1 MHYDIYIKIDSKLT
15 KYRSNL
21 VLDSKCQKEVLIRVE
36 STLAVPLRVNNKNTR
51 TKMNIDLEDC
61 KQFCMLNEFISC
73 KAIKYIAQSKQ
84 CIMYDEVFT
93 EERILNPTASS
104 CENYVKSCGK

>member
-1 MHYDIYIKIDSKLT
+1 M
-15 KYRSNL
+15 
-21 VLDSKCQKEVLIRVE
+21 LDSKCQKEVLIKVE
-36 STLAVPLRVNNKNTR
+36 STLAVPRRVNNKNMRIKT
-51 TKMNIDLEDC
+51 NIDLEDC
-61 KQFCMLNEFISC
+61 KEFCMLSEFISC

-93 EERILNPTASS
+93 EERIPNPTASS